1 MRRILVV
8 DDEDSLRLLLG
19 RALQKAGYEVVTAAN
34 GAAALQEFRAQ
45 PADLVITDLVMPEK
59 EGIETILE
67 LRQLQPA
74 LKIIAMSGG
83 GYLEAQDYLQMAGK
97 LGAMGTLTK
106 PFTAQRVQELVAEL
120 LQEPAGVTAVPA

>member
-1 MRRILVV
+1 MHRILVV
-8 DDEDSLRLLLG
+8 DDEESLRLLLS

-34 GAAALQEFRAQ
+34 GAAAVELFRAQ

-67 LRQLQPA
+67 LRQLQPG

-83 GYLEAQDYLQMAGK
+83 GYMEAQDYLQMAGK
-97 LGAMGTLTK
+97 LGAMGTLSK

-120 LQEPAGVTAVPA
+120 LQEPAGAVPAPA